1 MNAILIPG
9 FWILAGICIYATV
22 VHASI
27 AFRQTKVNYTH
38 LFFSGMCL
46 LAVPF
51 IITHTLVFH
60 AVQVTDYIEALRW
73 NIAVVALQLILLV
86 WFIAL
91 YSRVRPNWLLYGLS
105 MIFLIMFAANWMQPY
120 TLQYITFEGIRPY
133 SLPWGEGVSLPTGKN
148 GNWFKFGVAAVLF
161 AYSYTIYAL
170 GVSYRREGERAT
182 LVMLFAVVI
191 YLVLSIQGIL
201 VRFGVIDFVP
211 LGSFG
216 YLGMIIVM
224 GSVLAYETRKQGE
237 RLQAILDHV
246 PAVVYMKDLSG
257 RYLMINRHYEELF
270 NVTNDD
276 LVGKY
281 DTGLFPQAQ
290 VDIFRANERR
300 VIDERTSLTF
310 EEVAD
315 KHGVPHT
322 YFSQKFP
329 LFNADGSP
337 YAICGIATDI
347 TERKQMETA
356 IRYIAEGVGAETGV
370 QFFQHLVQSLYQL
383 FHADYVLI
391 GQLDEVSAL
400 RVQTLAVCEQGQ
412 IIDNLNYSLVDTP
425 CEQVMQLGTCVF
437 PSAVYAAFP
446 KDKFLADHAIE
457 AYIGTPLLDGRLT
470 TPVGVVVMLSRHAM
484 LQEMRQV
491 KEILEI
497 FAARAGAELARLK
510 SEEKMRDMAYQDY
523 LTRLPNRALLHAQL
537 AQLLRRVNLDNKIGV
552 MLMLDLDHFKTI
564 NNALSHDVGDDVLRE
579 VARRLVDM
587 AAKDCFVAR
596 LGGDEFVVLAQ
607 SGLPTLAQAE
617 GYARNVAGKIMQQFE
632 HTLSIGEHELNVG
645 ASVGIVLFDGLQ
657 ESSLDVLRHAEMA
670 LYRAKGMG
678 RNNVQF
684 YLDELQAGAEEKLR
698 LEDGLRIAIVNR
710 EFELHFQPQV
720 NGQGRMIG
728 AEALLRWRHPEMGNI
743 PPSIFIPVAEEAG
756 IIHSIGSW
764 VLDDAVAKL
773 ASWLNTDVPYAGH
786 LSVNVSAW
794 QFARVDFV
802 EQVRKVLEK
811 YQVSPERLML
821 EVTETALLYD
831 FDQTVS
837 KLRELR
843 ELGVQISLDDFGTGY
858 SSLAYLKDLPLDEL
872 KIDKAFIDEMLLNQD
887 HTLVESIMAIGGC
900 MKLKVIA
907 EGVESAMQRDALL
920 NLGCTQFQGYLFSK
934 PLPEIEFLK
943 WVTLQQSELNDK

>member
-1 MNAILIPG
+1 VNAILIPS

-27 AFRQTKVNYTH
+27 AFRQTKINYTH

-46 LAVPF
+46 LSVPF
-51 IITHTLVFH
+51 IFTHTLLLH
-60 AVQVTDYIEALRW
+60 AFQPADFITALRW

-105 MIFLIMFAANWMQPY
+105 LTFLIMFVANWVQPY
-120 TLQYITFEGIRPY
+120 SLQYISFDGIRPY
-133 SLPWGEGVSLPTGKN
+133 ILPWGEEVGLPVGKN
-148 GNWFKFGVAAVLF
+148 GNWFKFGVMAVLF
-161 AYSYTIYAL
+161 AYGYAL
-170 GVSYRREGERAT
+170 YALVVCYRREGERAT
-182 LVMLFAVVI
+182 MVMLFAVIV
-191 YLVLSIQGIL
+191 YLALSIQGIL
-201 VRFGVIDFVP
+201 VRLGVIDFVP
-211 LGSFG
+211 LGAFG

-224 GSVLAYETRKQGE
+224 GGVLVHETRKQGE

-246 PAVVYMKDLSG
+246 PAVVYLKDLSG

-270 NVTNDD
+270 NVTNED
-276 LVGKY
+276 LVGKS
-281 DTGLFPQAQ
+281 DAGLFPQAQ
-290 VDIFRANERR
+290 IDVFHANEQR
-300 VIDERTSLTF
+300 VINERTSLVF

-315 KHGVPHT
+315 KYGVPHT

-356 IRYIAEGVGAETGV
+356 IRYIAEGVGADTGV

-391 GQLDEVSAL
+391 GQLDEVGAL

-412 IIDNLNYSLVDTP
+412 IINNLNYSLVDTP
-425 CEQVMQLGTCVF
+425 CERVMQLGTCVF
-437 PSAVYAAFP
+437 PSAVYDTFP

-457 AYIGTPLLDGRLT
+457 AYIGTPLLDGRLAI
-470 TPVGVVVMLSRHAM
+470 PVGVVVMLSRHTM
-484 LQEMRQV
+484 LQETRQV

-510 SEEKMRDMAYQDY
+510 SESKMRDMAYQDY
-523 LTRLPNRALLHAQL
+523 LTRLPNRALLHAEL
-537 AQLLRRVNLDNKIGV
+537 AQLLVQVKQDNKVGV

-564 NNALSHDVGDDVLRE
+564 NNALSHDIGDDVLRE
-579 VARRLVDM
+579 VGRRLVEM
-587 AAKDCFVAR
+587 AAEDCFVAR
-596 LGGDEFVVLAQ
+596 LGGDEFVVLVQ
-607 SGLPTLAQAE
+607 FGLATQEQAE
-617 GYARNVAGKIMQQFE
+617 NYARNVAEKIMRQFDR
-632 HTLSIGEHELNVG
+632 TLSIGEHELNVG
-645 ASVGIVLFDGLQ
+645 ASIGIVLFEGGQ
-657 ESSLDVLRHAEMA
+657 ESGLDVLRHAEMA

-684 YLDELQAGAEEKLR
+684 YLSELQAGAEEKLR
-698 LEDGLRIAIVNR
+698 LEDGLRIAIVNH
-710 EFELHFQPQV
+710 EFELHYQPQV
-720 NGQGRMIG
+720 DGQGCMIG
-728 AEALLRWRHPEMGNI
+728 AEALLRWHHPEMGNI
-743 PPSIFIPVAEEAG
+743 SPAIFIPVAEEAG

-764 VLDDAVAKL
+764 VLDEAMSKL
-773 ASWLNTDVPYAGH
+773 ANWLKMDVPYAGH

-802 EQVRKVLEK
+802 ESVRKVLEK
-811 YQVSPERLML
+811 YQILPECLML

-837 KLRELR
+837 KLKELR
-843 ELGVQISLDDFGTGY
+843 LLGVQISLDDFGTGY

-872 KIDKAFIDEMLLNQD
+872 KIDKAFIDELLISQD
-887 HTLVESIMAIGGC
+887 HTLVESIMAIGRC

-907 EGVESAMQRDALL
+907 EGVESEIQRDALL
-920 NLGCTQFQGYLFSK
+920 GLGCTQFQGYLFSK
-934 PLPEIEFLK
+934 PLPETEFLK
-943 WVTLQQSELNDK
+943 WVALQKSELDDK